1 MSTNQPKGSLREV
14 TRDYVTRTGCTHV
27 HPGYG
32 FLGESSKFA
41 SLFNHAPSVSSSVTP
56 GVIFVGPSV
65 ETLKITSDKML
76 SRDLAVSLGVP
87 VAPGSS
93 VASIPDVRQFIAKSG
108 GNAFPI
114 VLKALDGG
122 GGRGIRLVHQLDQ
135 IEDAYERSV
144 APAYR
149 AVSSMLM
156 NVASKVLGREPL

>member
-1 MSTNQPKGSLREV
+1 
-14 TRDYVTRTGCTHV
+14 
-27 HPGYG
+27 
-32 FLGESSKFA
+32 
-41 SLFNHAPSVSSSVTP
+41 
-56 GVIFVGPSV
+56 
-65 ETLKITSDKML
+65 ML

-135 IEDAYERSV
+135 IEDVYERSV

-156 NVASKVLGREPL
+156 NVASKVLGREPLQANLCREGTCRARLEAYRGANRWRWPWECDASLGTRV